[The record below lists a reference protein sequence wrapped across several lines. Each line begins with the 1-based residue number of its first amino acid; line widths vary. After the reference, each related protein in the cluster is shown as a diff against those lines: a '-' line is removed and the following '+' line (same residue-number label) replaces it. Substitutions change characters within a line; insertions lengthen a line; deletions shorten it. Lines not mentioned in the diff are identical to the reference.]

1 MTKAENSLL
10 PKMKTKPLKAHRMFR
25 ESVIGDVQKSLP
37 AKTSVTQ
44 VELMNIAL
52 TLKESKEK
60 SEGSKSFSL
69 PIIRKQPTLTQG

>member
-1 MTKAENSLL
+1 
-10 PKMKTKPLKAHRMFR
+10 MFR

-52 TLKESKEK
+52 KLKESKEK

-69 PIIRKQPTLTQG
+69 PIIRKQPKLTQG